1 MSISKNITSLTGATL
16 AVAAGGL
23 AVVNTPNMSIVA
35 HADETHDQNVSTD
48 PSVGDNP
55 VQDPT
60 KVSTITDAYNDI
72 QGDTA
77 RDTNQMQH
85 SSIGWEY
92 QDPNQAAESWK
103 APDDTKVEP
112 GTDNTQTDWNI
123 ATGTNGKSASDTSY
137 DVTGDSS
144 ENKFNPGNINLY
156 GVSAVS
162 DKSAS
167 VRENWPA
174 IERAN
179 MNYDDFIANYGSYW
193 GPIYWGWYSHGYP
206 YAIPYAYPGYGYG
219 YVGGGATTV
228 VNNNNNNN
236 NNSSNNN
243 GLNSLNGL
251 NASLLAANGANG
263 AGGSGNGGNNASG
276 SNGQQQ
282 SGQQQSQSGSGNNSS
297 SSSSSAN
304 SQTTVLPGGAVV
316 PGVAGGYYGVGGLG
330 VVTSNNNNNNNNNS
344 NNNSNNLS
352 SLSNLSNL
360 ASNNAGLANNGGN
373 GGNGNNGN
381 GLVNNG
387 NNGNNGDLGNQNDKD
402 LSAKK
407 APKAKKNTDAL
418 TPAKD
423 KTANTAVSDNGAQT
437 PSTDANATSTT
448 GSGSSDGSGS
458 GNGDVVGSGVVAS
471 TGSNAGSGSA
481 VSDGGSG
488 SSSSALPQTG
498 NSLKLQKSSA
508 LGAGMIA
515 MTLMAMGV
523 SKKRQK

>member
-174 IERAN
+174 IEKAN

-276 SNGQQQ
+276 LNGQQQ

-330 VVTSNNNNNNNNNS
+330 VVTSNNNNNNNNN
-344 NNNSNNLS
+344 NTHG
-352 SLSNLSNL
+352 
-360 ASNNAGLANNGGN
+360 AS
-373 GGNGNNGN
+373 
-381 GLVNNG
+381 
-387 NNGNNGDLGNQNDKD
+387 
-402 LSAKK
+402 
-407 APKAKKNTDAL
+407 
-418 TPAKD
+418 
-423 KTANTAVSDNGAQT
+423 
-437 PSTDANATSTT
+437 
-448 GSGSSDGSGS
+448 
-458 GNGDVVGSGVVAS
+458 
-471 TGSNAGSGSA
+471 
-481 VSDGGSG
+481 
-488 SSSSALPQTG
+488 
-498 NSLKLQKSSA
+498 
-508 LGAGMIA
+508 
-515 MTLMAMGV
+515 
-523 SKKRQK
+523 

>member
-174 IERAN
+174 IEKAN

-236 NNSSNNN
+236 NN
-243 GLNSLNGL
+243 
-251 NASLLAANGANG
+251 
-263 AGGSGNGGNNASG
+263 
-276 SNGQQQ
+276 
-282 SGQQQSQSGSGNNSS
+282 
-297 SSSSSAN
+297 
-304 SQTTVLPGGAVV
+304 
-316 PGVAGGYYGVGGLG
+316 
-330 VVTSNNNNNNNNNS
+330 NNS

-381 GLVNNG
+381 GLV

-448 GSGSSDGSGS
+448 GSGSGDGSGS